1 MLEAFDKLVNQ
12 MFKGWQYHFEMLNL
26 TYLAYLMFADVT
38 RKLFPG
44 ISESAIGKMVAGAYV
59 SMFKPEE
66 ELVRLSKLTN
76 SAKDVSAILKS
87 DTSVK
92 DKVAELKKTE
102 AGKNWLAEYE
112 KAKDPWFYVSCGSGW
127 FHYEGSWLTDPN
139 IPYSYI
145 KDYVERLEKGDS
157 IERSL
162 DQIEKQRDE
171 IVAEYRKLIKTDE
184 DRKAFDDAYNTI
196 RTIYRYAED
205 HLFWVEHW
213 FHTIWFSKVRNFGQ
227 LLVDNGMLNDVDD
240 IFMFNRYE
248 IPQLLT
254 ELSTGWALGVDI
266 PMRGSYYKS
275 KAEKRRKILEAAGK
289 WNPIPALGV
298 PPEEVAEPFTIM
310 LWGITTDK
318 VKEWLKGVDA
328 SATEDVSEI
337 KGFASSAGIVEGP
350 ARVLKRLKDIVDLQ
364 PGEILV
370 CPSTNPSWAPVF
382 TKIKAAVTDIG
393 GLTSH
398 AAIVCREYGIP
409 SVTGAGIA
417 SGVRRDSP
425 VHHLDLMP
433 TMLELSGASADPE
446 RPLEALS
453 RLDPLATILF
463 WLGPVNIMLG
473 LFNMVPGFPLDGGR
487 VLRAILW
494 GLTGDLMQATRWA
507 TLSGQGIAWLLIAC
521 GFAMIFG
528 LQVPLLGSGPIAGLW
543 VALIGWFLNN
553 AALMSYQRVM
563 LQESLGDLP
572 VTRVMHRD
580 YQVVAPATLVQ
591 TLVDEH
597 LLGTSQRAFPV
608 VEGDRLL
615 GLVCLADVR
624 KLAAEQRAI
633 TPVSELMT
641 PLSGLHRLSPSDK
654 ASDAMIR
661 LAGYQ
666 VNQLP
671 VVEDG
676 RLLGLIS
683 REDILKWLTLH

>member
-1 MLEAFDKLVNQ
+1 MTEQSGRFPDPHEFQVPPELEGWEEMYPSHHLFSQDRADWEKAQFWYQDKIHAPEPMPPLDLIFQEAWQISLSQYTTRVFCIPPAQGIAQRMVGCYMYICAIAPPPEEIIGEKAGHFEKRVFYVFEHYNELWDKWLAKFKALGEEMAAVRVPSELPKYVPDDQVLPAPTGVYDSYYLIEAFDKLVNQ

-26 TYLAYLMFADVT
+26 TYLAYLMFADVA

-66 ELVRLSKLTN
+66 ELCRLSKLAA
-76 SAKDVSAILKS
+76 SAKEVSAILKS
-87 DTSVK
+87 DKSVE
-92 DKVAELKKTE
+92 DKVAELQSTE
-102 AGKNWLAEYE
+102 NGKNWLAEYE

-145 KDYVERLEKGDS
+145 KGYVERLENGEN

-162 DQIEKQRDE
+162 DEIEKQRDE

-184 DRKAFDDAYNTI
+184 DRKAFDDAYNTV
-196 RTIYRYAED
+196 RTIYTYAED

-213 FHTIWFSKVRNFGQ
+213 FHTIWFDKIREFGT
-227 LLVDNGMLNDVDD
+227 LLVNNGMLNEVDD

-275 KAEKRRKILEAAGK
+275 KAEKRKKILEAASN

-328 SATEDVSEI
+328 TAGEDVSEI

-364 PGEILV
+364 PGEVLV

-398 AAIVCREYGIP
+398 AAIVCREYGVP
-409 SVTGAGIA
+409 SVTGTGI
-417 SGVRRDSP
+417 STQV
-425 VHHLDLMP
+425 
-433 TMLELSGASADPE
+433 
-446 RPLEALS
+446 
-453 RLDPLATILF
+453 IK
-463 WLGPVNIMLG
+463 
-473 LFNMVPGFPLDGGR
+473 
-487 VLRAILW
+487 
-494 GLTGDLMQATRWA
+494 TG
-507 TLSGQGIAWLLIAC
+507 
-521 GFAMIFG
+521 
-528 LQVPLLGSGPIAGLW
+528 
-543 VALIGWFLNN
+543 
-553 AALMSYQRVM
+553 
-563 LQESLGDLP
+563 
-572 VTRVMHRD
+572 
-580 YQVVAPATLVQ
+580 
-591 TLVDEH
+591 
-597 LLGTSQRAFPV
+597 
-608 VEGDRLL
+608 
-615 GLVCLADVR
+615 
-624 KLAAEQRAI
+624 
-633 TPVSELMT
+633 
-641 PLSGLHRLSPSDK
+641 
-654 ASDAMIR
+654 
-661 LAGYQ
+661 
-666 VNQLP
+666 
-671 VVEDG
+671 
-676 RLLGLIS
+676 
-683 REDILKWLTLH
+683 DILKVDGDTGVVEIVKRAG